1 MLTIPR
7 ESNLFK
13 YTDDDYYHNP
23 HSKSLINFNTN
34 HQQHQNSQSIHTFL
48 NDQPDIE
55 HKSIEVIEHE
65 YLNKNIITNTTINK
79 LNVSEDSR
87 NCLTPIVSTIT
98 LTNLDQ
104 NHQHHSDLQSNQSVI
119 KDISSIITSSSL
131 DISGSNSTSLSSSY
145 IDYRPSNS
153 NINERLFHTSEFS
166 NNIHNNNNNN
176 RYPLYNLPF
185 SMEYCSNKLIQQ
197 NDEWNR
203 IFTSE
208 KMLQNTTTIN
218 ECSKVKQSNDV
229 LTTINSVY
237 DDQTLYRQS
246 SLINHQP
253 HVQCINDYQNS
264 VSKTNE
270 FNTRHSNSDQQNNS
284 YSNYYLHNQNN
295 DIIDH
300 HHNNN
305 GNNNN
310 NELDKKEV
318 QIMRNKKSDFILI
331 RQRNRRKPRILF
343 SQTQIYELERR
354 FKQQRYLSAQER
366 EQMANNLKM
375 SAQQVKIW
383 FQNRR
388 YKLKRQVQDKNLEE
402 ASALH
407 HHLQTYSMPLLQQ
420 STELCDHDTSITNS
434 SLYNIVNQVDDVYHQ
449 IQNRKRF
456 PELNTYEWANIFSK
470 TYNNNT
476 TTSVTTTDITNNSS
490 NNISHSIES
499 GFSNPLINSDKTF
512 SSLTNFNE
520 ERSTKYP
527 SQFSS
532 LSNYSDSKSLPH
544 HFIENTV
551 TDLSYPAHQTRS
563 ALPSLLP
570 LSRVHQFHLDFDLTN
585 ESSFLSTH
593 NEQKFN
599 HPNTSLSQL
608 KYTHEQNN
616 SDDNNVT
623 NRFTNNVDVID
634 INCDNSI
641 INNNCSYNN
650 NNDSTE
656 VLNSNSSLNN
666 VTQQLDLSIS
676 FLNNFKNQSNQ
687 SSNNFYHSDLYDNYF
702 MMKKHLQSLS
712 TSSQFTSTITTGFPL
727 ISSTTSIT
735 TQSSIITDI
744 PNTTEP
750 YMKLEQLNHNH
761 NWLPNHLLFTSNLSN
776 HSNNEF
782 IKSTINDHSESNH
795 TTNNILPLSIYNEE
809 LKDNTFSNSIN
820 KMNLQYQTVLNVA
833 KAAFQYENLIL
844 NTKQP
849 LFTNHTILNINEQK
863 NNEEMIDYHKKQ
875 TNNRDDDD
883 DDEEE
888 EEEEED
894 DDDHECIVYH
904 EYQ

>member
-13 YTDDDYYHNP
+13 YTNDDYYHNP
-23 HSKSLINFNTN
+23 HSNSLINYNTN
-34 HQQHQNSQSIHTFL
+34 HQQHQNNQSTHTIL
-48 NDQPDIE
+48 NDQPNIE

-65 YLNKNIITNTTINK
+65 YLNKNIITNTTTNK
-79 LNVSEDSR
+79 LDVSKDSQ

-98 LTNLDQ
+98 LTNLDH
-104 NHQHHSDLQSNQSVI
+104 NHQHYSDLQSNQLVI
-119 KDISSIITSSSL
+119 KDISSIITSSSSL
-131 DISGSNSTSLSSSY
+131 DTSVSNSTSLSSSLSSSSSSY
-145 IDYRPSNS
+145 IDYRPSNN
-153 NINERLFHTSEFS
+153 NINEKLFHTSEFS
-166 NNIHNNNNNN
+166 NNIHNNNDN

-185 SMEYCSNKLIQQ
+185 SMDYCSNKLIQQ

-229 LTTINSVY
+229 LTTINSTY
-237 DDQTLYRQS
+237 DDQALYRQS

-253 HVQCINDYQNS
+253 PVQCINDYQNS

-270 FNTRHSNSDQQNNS
+270 FNTRHSNTDQQNNS
-284 YSNYYLHNQNN
+284 YSNYYFHNQNN
-295 DIIDH
+295 
-300 HHNNN
+300 NNN
-305 GNNNN
+305 NNNN

-407 HHLQTYSMPLLQQ
+407 HHLQTYSIPLLQK
-420 STELCDHDTSITNS
+420 STELCNHATSITNS

-449 IQNRKRF
+449 IQNRTHF

-476 TTSVTTTDITNNSS
+476 TTSVTTTDITNNNS
-490 NNISHSIES
+490 NNISYSIES
-499 GFSNPLINSDKTF
+499 GLSNPLINSDKTF
-512 SSLTNFNE
+512 DSLTNFNE
-520 ERSTKYP
+520 DRSTKY
-527 SQFSS
+527 SNQFSS
-532 LSNYSDSKSLPH
+532 LSNYSDTKLLPH
-544 HFIENTV
+544 HFNENTV
-551 TDLSYPAHQTRS
+551 TDLSYPTYQTRS
-563 ALPSLLP
+563 TLPSLLP
-570 LSRVHQFHLDFDLTN
+570 LSRMHQFHLDFDSMN
-585 ESSFLSTH
+585 ESNFLSIH

-599 HPNTSLSQL
+599 HPNTSLSQFE
-608 KYTHEQNN
+608 YTHEQNN
-616 SDDNNVT
+616 SDDDNNVM
-623 NRFTNNVDVID
+623 NQFTNNVDIID
-634 INCDNSI
+634 MNR
-641 INNNCSYNN
+641 NNNCSYNHI
-650 NNDSTE
+650 NDSSQ

-666 VTQQLDLSIS
+666 VATQLDLSVS

-687 SSNNFYHSDLYDNYF
+687 SDFYDNYF
-702 MMKKHLQSLS
+702 IMKKHLQSLS
-712 TSSQFTSTITTGFPL
+712 NSTQFTSTINTITTEIPF

-735 TQSSIITDI
+735 TSTTTTTTTQSSNISESSI
-744 PNTTEP
+744 
-750 YMKLEQLNHNH
+750 KLKQLNDNH
-761 NWLPNHLLFTSNLSN
+761 NWLSNQ
-776 HSNNEF
+776 F
-782 IKSTINDHSESNH
+782 IKSTINDYTELNY
-795 TTNNILPLSIYNEE
+795 TTNNLLPLSIYNNE
-809 LKDNTFSNSIN
+809 LNDNTFSNSIN

-844 NTKQP
+844 NTKKP
-849 LFTNHTILNINEQK
+849 PFTNYTSLNINEQK
-863 NNEEMIDYHKKQ
+863 NNEGIIDYHKKQ
-875 TNNRDDDD
+875 TNNDDDDNDNDDDD
-883 DDEEE
+883 DDDDDDQ
-888 EEEEED
+888 ED
-894 DDDHECIVYH
+894 DDDECIVYH